1 MKSKKIKA
9 LIFSMSLIL
18 ALSACSSKQTAK
30 EEENTVL
37 VAVETQKV
45 KKGSIKNTF
54 TASSKVE
61 SNEELSVVPKMAG
74 IVKKSYVNLGDYV
87 NKGDVLFTIDSSD
100 IQMQINQANSGLN
113 LAKAN
118 YKLTVNGS
126 IDSQIQQLEAN
137 VENLKIQYNDLLKK
151 LSDTKEL
158 YEAGA
163 VAKQDL
169 DNLQNNVDLMKLQLD
184 TAQKNL
190 SLTKD
195 TIKNNTKEVSSA
207 TVEQAETGVA
217 TARHQL
223 SNTVIRAE
231 LSGVISADNVVD
243 GQMVSMQ
250 SPAFVISDMNS
261 VKVKFQVSEDIIN
274 QIKKG
279 SKVYITISSISDKP
293 IESQISNISYV
304 ADKMTSLYP
313 VEVKID
319 NSTNKI
325 KPGMFANV
333 RLVLSD
339 KTNVL
344 TLPLDAVMKKDGK
357 DFVYTL
363 DKDNVAHKQTVTTG
377 VQDEAQI
384 EIKSGLSDG
393 MQVVVKG
400 QQFIDDNSKVNV
412 VNK

>member
-18 ALSACSSKQTAK
+18 ALSACSSKQVAK

-74 IVKKSYVNLGDYV
+74 IVKKSYANLGDYV

-118 YKLTVNGS
+118 YNLTVNGS

-151 LSDTKEL
+151 LDDTRQL

-169 DNLQNNVDLMKLQLD
+169 DNLQNNVNLMKLQLD

-231 LSGVISADNVVD
+231 LSGVISVDNVVD

-250 SPAFVISDMNS
+250 SPAFVISDMKS

-274 QIKKG
+274 QIEKG
-279 SKVYITISSISDKP
+279 SKVYVTISSISDKP

-319 NSTNKI
+319 NSNNKI

-363 DKDNVAHKQTVTTG
+363 DKDNVAHKQVVTTG

>member
-1 MKSKKIKA
+1 MK
-9 LIFSMSLIL
+9 
-18 ALSACSSKQTAK
+18 
-30 EEENTVL
+30 
-37 VAVETQKV
+37 
-45 KKGSIKNTF
+45 
-54 TASSKVE
+54 
-61 SNEELSVVPKMAG
+61 
-74 IVKKSYVNLGDYV
+74 
-87 NKGDVLFTIDSSD
+87 
-100 IQMQINQANSGLN
+100 
-113 LAKAN
+113 
-118 YKLTVNGS
+118 
-126 IDSQIQQLEAN
+126 
-137 VENLKIQYNDLLKK
+137 
-151 LSDTKEL
+151 
-158 YEAGA
+158 
-163 VAKQDL
+163 
-169 DNLQNNVDLMKLQLD
+169 
-184 TAQKNL
+184 
-190 SLTKD
+190 
-195 TIKNNTKEVSSA
+195 
-207 TVEQAETGVA
+207 
-217 TARHQL
+217 
-223 SNTVIRAE
+223 
-231 LSGVISADNVVD
+231 
-243 GQMVSMQ
+243 
-250 SPAFVISDMNS
+250 S

-279 SKVYITISSISDKP
+279 SKVYVTISSISDKP

-363 DKDNVAHKQTVTTG
+363 DKDNVAHKQAVTTG
-377 VQDEAQI
+377 VQDESQI